1 MMIRKTK
8 KVMKIAKKGII
19 SEKKITKTE
28 IIKEIIIKIIQET
41 AMRLI
46 VPKMEEIIIIRTDI
60 IKIMIMIMTMI
71 TKETITIMRMIA
83 IITDLKMII
92 DITIIEEMIEET
104 NIGKSIKIK

>member
-1 MMIRKTK
+1 
-8 KVMKIAKKGII
+8 
-19 SEKKITKTE
+19 
-28 IIKEIIIKIIQET
+28 
-41 AMRLI
+41 MRLI

-83 IITDLKMII
+83 IITDIKISI
-92 DITIIEEMIEET
+92 DITIEEMIGET